1 MGYGA
6 EVLLDHQAGLDMLSA
21 ARARGF
27 SLIELVVTL
36 SVFGVLLMTAVPALG
51 SWVAGAQVRTV
62 ADGIQNGLR
71 LAQVE
76 AARRNRRVQFVLT
89 DSDPLGSGPWTPSST
104 GRNWVILTVPVTT
117 MIDPETGVAEVA
129 QRVQGATLANVAAG
143 VSLQGPATLSFNA
156 FGGLIR
162 WVYAPGEEVGLLGS
176 AATAGEISLSAFTGG
191 TPGLVGS
198 HMIIEPF

>member
-1 MGYGA
+1 
-6 EVLLDHQAGLDMLSA
+6 MLSA

-36 SVFGVLLMTAVPALG
+36 SVFGLLLMTAVPALG

-89 DSDPLGSGPWTPSST
+89 NGDPQGSGPWTPSAS

-117 MIDPETGVAEVA
+117 LIDPETGVAEVA

-143 VSLQGPATLSFNA
+143 VSLQGPATLSFNP
-156 FGGLIR
+156 FGMLSG
-162 WVYAPGEEVGLLGS
+162 ASGP
-176 AATAGEISLSAFTGG
+176 ATYQISLNTAEHPLNVTVSIGG
-191 TPGLVGS
+191 QIRLCDSSKRIADSPEGC
-198 HMIIEPF
+198 